1 MQVRYDRA
9 IEEET
14 IINKVFPSQEM
25 ERSTKPLD
33 NQKQETL
40 IVEIFEIGKVS
51 RCCGCASEETFDRIE
66 DADGFRVSTIRS
78 FVAFTILV
86 IAKTLTEFFFTYY
99 GLFEANE

>member
-1 MQVRYDRA
+1 M
-9 IEEET
+9 
-14 IINKVFPSQEM
+14 
-25 ERSTKPLD
+25 
-33 NQKQETL
+33 
-40 IVEIFEIGKVS
+40 EIFEIGKVS